1 MWDLLGTMGTVPAT
15 DLQQT
20 VDAVWR
26 MEAAKIVATL
36 TRTVGD
42 VGLAEDLAQ
51 EALVDALT
59 QWPDTG
65 VPRNAGAWLT
75 TVAKRKAIDHWRR
88 QDNLDAKYAT
98 LARELETQIDEPA
111 WDPDRIDDDVLR
123 LIFISSHPVL
133 SREGQ
138 IALTLRVVGGLTT
151 EEIASAFLSSTPTI
165 AARITR
171 AKKTLAAANVPFEVP
186 DRSEYPQRLS
196 AVLSVIYLI
205 YNEGYSASFG
215 QRWIRDELCSEA
227 LRLGRVLAALVPDE
241 PEVHG
246 LVSLMEFQSSRFAA
260 RTDADGSTDPAGGPG
275 PHEVGPR
282 ADRPRGRRAGTRRP
296 GRREEGHR
304 LGPVRAAGCAGRM
317 PCHRADAPPT
327 PTGTG
332 SSRCTTGCSRSAP
345 SPVVELNRAVAV
357 AMASGPAAAL
367 EIVDG
372 LTGLDGSYL
381 LPSVRGELL
390 VPPRPQ
396 RRGRRRVRPR
406 RRAHRQRARTRSADG
421 QGCSSQGR
429 LGSGHPGA
437 GRHGRRRRG
446 VEHVDG
452 DVVVAVTADL
462 MQSRRR
468 GDDVVGV
475 VAGHRIVGDRG
486 AASARR
492 RRSRPFVSRGSS
504 RSSTVAQRAAP
515 PGSSRLPTAPRDRNA
530 LAGHGSSSDLR
541 NSVTRSRRIRR
552 RLSRR

>member
-1 MWDLLGTMGTVPAT
+1 VP

-26 MEAAKIVATL
+26 IEAAKIVATL
-36 TRTVGD
+36 TRAVGD

-59 QWPDTG
+59 QWPSSG

-75 TVAKRKAIDHWRR
+75 TVAKRKAIDYWRR
-88 QDNLDAKYAT
+88 QENLDTKYAAM
-98 LARELETQIDEPA
+98 ARQLETQVDEA

-151 EEIASAFLSSTPTI
+151 EEISSAFLTSTATA

-227 LRLGRVLAALVPDE
+227 LRLGRILAALVPDE
-241 PEVHG
+241 AEVHG

-260 RTDADGSTDPAGGPG
+260 RTDADGRPILLEDQNRTKWD
-275 PHEVGPR
+275 R
-282 ADRPRGRRAGTRRP
+282 AQIQRGVAAL
-296 GRREEGHR
+296 E
-304 LGPVRAAGCAGRM
+304 RAANALQRKGVGWGPYALQAALAE
-317 PCHRADAPPT
+317 CHAVAPTAADTDWARIVLLYD
-327 PTGTG
+327 GL
-332 SSRCTTGCSRSAP
+332 RQVAP

-357 AMASGPAAAL
+357 AMADPLTGPASAL
-367 EIVDG
+367 EILDN
-372 LTGLDGSYL
+372 LDGLDGSYL

-390 VPPRPQ
+390 ARL
-396 RRGRRRVRPR
+396 GRDAEAADEFD
-406 RRAHRQRARTRSADG
+406 RAASMTDNEREREVLAGKAARARNG
-421 QGCSSQGR
+421 
-429 LGSGHPGA
+429 
-437 GRHGRRRRG
+437 
-446 VEHVDG
+446 
-452 DVVVAVTADL
+452 
-462 MQSRRR
+462 
-468 GDDVVGV
+468 
-475 VAGHRIVGDRG
+475 
-486 AASARR
+486 
-492 RRSRPFVSRGSS
+492 
-504 RSSTVAQRAAP
+504 
-515 PGSSRLPTAPRDRNA
+515 
-530 LAGHGSSSDLR
+530 
-541 NSVTRSRRIRR
+541 
-552 RLSRR
+552 

>member
-1 MWDLLGTMGTVPAT
+1 VSASDLR
-15 DLQQT
+15 QT

-36 TRTVGD
+36 TRAVGD
-42 VGLAEDLAQ
+42 VGLAEELAQ

-59 QWPDTG
+59 QWPDSG

-98 LARELETQIDEPA
+98 LARDLETRIDEPA

-151 EEIASAFLSSTPTI
+151 DEIARAFLSSTPTV

-171 AKKTLAAANVPFEVP
+171 AKKTLAAADVPFEVP

-215 QRWIRDELCSEA
+215 QRWIRDELCTEA

-246 LVSLMEFQSSRFAA
+246 LVSLMEFQSSRFGA
-260 RTDADGSTDPAGGPG
+260 RTAADGTPILLEDQNRTKWD
-275 PHEVGPR
+275 R
-282 ADRPRGRRAGTRRP
+282 AQIGRGVAAL
-296 GRREEGHR
+296 E
-304 LGPVRAAGCAGRM
+304 RAAQAIEKK
-317 PCHRADAPPT
+317 
-327 PTGTG
+327 GTG
-332 SSRCTTGCSRSAP
+332 WGPYALQAALAECHATAPTAADTAWDRIVALYDGLIKIASSP
-345 SPVVELNRAVAV
+345 IVELNRAVAV
-357 AMASGPAAAL
+357 AMADPSEGPRLAL

-390 VPPRPQ
+390 ARL
-396 RRGRRRVRPR
+396 GRNDEAAAEFA
-406 RRAHRQRARTRSADG
+406 RAADLTDNEREREVLTNKAIRARTG
-421 QGCSSQGR
+421 
-429 LGSGHPGA
+429 
-437 GRHGRRRRG
+437 
-446 VEHVDG
+446 
-452 DVVVAVTADL
+452 
-462 MQSRRR
+462 
-468 GDDVVGV
+468 
-475 VAGHRIVGDRG
+475 
-486 AASARR
+486 
-492 RRSRPFVSRGSS
+492 
-504 RSSTVAQRAAP
+504 
-515 PGSSRLPTAPRDRNA
+515 
-530 LAGHGSSSDLR
+530 
-541 NSVTRSRRIRR
+541 
-552 RLSRR
+552 